1 MIHGNRSVLHKS
13 PGRFLAGT
21 VASGD
26 RSAFSKHGMLRS
38 AAFDR
43 KAGRPRGYLAPVAW
57 VLPQVGGSMT
67 SHLEARITYNA
78 AATGLMGLPGTG
90 SASYSITTNAPA
102 GGLIVSGAGTA
113 SYSITT
119 NAPLLKAVI
128 NGTGAASYAITTNTP
143 TLGAIASLVGT
154 ASYSFTA
161 AGTLRGIGHMT
172 GSSIPGG
179 GITVTVDT
187 AAIAAAVWAQA
198 LEAGITAAE
207 FQRIMAAAL
216 AGTVTGMGAN
226 APVFR
231 GIGDTRDRITATT
244 DTAGNRLAVTLDG
257 AP

>member
-1 MIHGNRSVLHKS
+1 MLHGNRNVFHKS
-13 PGRFLAGT
+13 PGRWLAGT
-21 VASGD
+21 ALSGD
-26 RSAFSKHGMLRS
+26 RNAFSKHGMLRS

-67 SHLEARITYNA
+67 SFLEARISYTA
-78 AATGLMGLPGTG
+78 AAVGVMGLPGTG

-102 GGLIVSGAGTA
+102 GGLIVSGTGAA

-119 NAPLLKAVI
+119 NSPLLKAVV
-128 NGTGAASYAITTNTP
+128 NGTGTASYAITTNAP

-154 ASYSFTA
+154 ASWTFTA

-179 GITVTVDT
+179 GTVAVDT

-216 AGTVTGMGAN
+216 AGTVSGMGSN

-231 GIGDTRDRITATT
+231 GLGGTKDRITATT
-244 DTAGNRLAVTLDG
+244 DASGNRLAVTLDG